1 MTSGTAF
8 TVAVNPKIPP
18 RLARL
23 EELANDLWYS
33 WDRSTRSLFSRLHP
47 GLWGAVGH
55 NPKAFLKRV
64 DESLLLKA
72 AEDQVFLANYNS
84 ILSAYDSYHS
94 EPIRND
100 GNGGLHPDDQV
111 AYFCFEFGFHES
123 FPIYSGGLG
132 ILAGDHCKAASDLRL
147 PFIGIGLLYRQ
158 GYFFQTI
165 DNQGNQQVIYT
176 DSDFEDL
183 PVGPVLRKNGSDVK
197 IEVELPQRKVTIK
210 VWQAKIGHVT
220 LYLLDTDLPENSAQ
234 DRDITHQLYGG
245 DKTKRIEQEIILGVG
260 GARALREMGM
270 KPTVWHINEGHAA
283 FMMLERMRD
292 LVHQGLNFASALEAV
307 AANTVF
313 TTHTAVPAGHDY
325 FSNDMMFTY
334 FEGFCRDL
342 GITREEFMA
351 LGRVSGSHD
360 FNMTALAIHGS
371 RSHNGVSKIHG
382 NVSARICRDLW
393 PQIEPEENPMAYIT
407 NGVHVPTF
415 LAQEWADLFDRYLGY
430 EWRNNISDTEYWSRV
445 DTIPDHLFWS
455 VRQTMKS
462 QMLYGIRARLAA
474 QNSRNH
480 GSEAHL
486 DRLLRFT
493 D

>member
-1 MTSGTAF
+1 MSSGTAF
-8 TVAVNPKIPP
+8 TIAVNPKIPP

-23 EELANDLWYS
+23 EELANDLRYS

-47 GLWGAVGH
+47 DLWGAVGH

-64 DESLLLKA
+64 DESVLLKA

-84 ILSAYDSYHS
+84 ILSAYDSYRS
-94 EPIRND
+94 EPIRQD
-100 GNGGLHPDDQV
+100 GMRDLQPDDRV

-132 ILAGDHCKAASDLRL
+132 ILAGDHCKAASDLRVPL
-147 PFIGIGLLYRQ
+147 IGVGLLYRH
-158 GYFFQTI
+158 GYFYQTI
-165 DNQGNQQVIYT
+165 DNQGNQQVTYT

-183 PVGPVLRKNGSDVK
+183 PVTPVLRENGSEVK
-197 IEVELPQRKVTIK
+197 IEVELLQRKVMVKI
-210 VWQAKIGHVT
+210 WQAKIGHVT
-220 LYLLDTDLPENSAQ
+220 LYLLDTDLPENTMQ

-245 DKTKRIEQEIILGVG
+245 DKTMRVEQEIILGVG

-270 KPTVWHINEGHAA
+270 KPTIWHINEGHAA

-292 LVHQGLNFASALEAV
+292 LVRQGLDFASALEAV

-325 FSNDMMFTY
+325 FSDEMMFRY
-334 FEGFCRDL
+334 FEEFRRDL
-342 GITREEFMA
+342 GITHEEFMA

-415 LAQEWADLFDRYLGY
+415 LAQEWVDLFDR
-430 EWRNNISDTEYWSRV
+430 
-445 DTIPDHLFWS
+445 
-455 VRQTMKS
+455 
-462 QMLYGIRARLAA
+462 
-474 QNSRNH
+474 
-480 GSEAHL
+480 
-486 DRLLRFT
+486 
-493 D
+493 

>member
-1 MTSGTAF
+1 MPHATPF
-8 TVAVNPKIPP
+8 TLAVNPKIPQ

-84 ILSAYDSYHS
+84 ILSAYDSYHG
-94 EPIRND
+94 EPVRTETP
-100 GNGGLHPDDQV
+100 GGLNPHDEV

-147 PFIGIGLLYRQ
+147 PLVGVGLLYRQ

-165 DNQGNQQVIYT
+165 DNHGNQQVTYT
-176 DSDFEDL
+176 SSDFEDL
-183 PVGPVLRKNGSDVK
+183 PVVPVLNANGS
-197 IEVELPQRKVTIK
+197 EVRIVVDLPQRKVMVK
-210 VWQAKIGHVT
+210 VWRAKIGHVT
-220 LYLLDTDLPENSAQ
+220 LYLLDTDLQENSAD

-245 DKTKRIEQEIILGVG
+245 DGTNRIEQEIILGIG
-260 GARALREMGM
+260 GVRALRELGI
-270 KPTVWHINEGHAA
+270 KPTIWHINEGHAA
-283 FMMLERMRD
+283 FMMLERMRG
-292 LVHQGLNFASALEAV
+292 LVQQGLDFPSALEAV

-313 TTHTAVPAGHDY
+313 TTHTAVPAGHDHFSADMMSAY
-325 FSNDMMFTY
+325 FSSFY
-334 FEGFCRDL
+334 HEL
-342 GITREEFMA
+342 GTTREEFMG
-351 LGRVSGSHD
+351 LGWDPDTHD
-360 FNMTALAIHGS
+360 FNMTDLAVRVS
-371 RSHNGVSKIHG
+371 RFHNGVSKIHG
-382 NVSARICRDLW
+382 SVSAHICRDLW

-415 LAQEWADLFDRYLGY
+415 LAQEWSDLFDRYLGY
-430 EWRNNISDTEYWSRV
+430 EWRNNMSDPEFWLRI
-445 DTIPDHLFWS
+445 DAIPDHLFWS
-455 VRQTMKS
+455 VRQSLKS
-462 QMLYGIRARLAA
+462 QMLYGIRARHGQAEYA
-474 QNSRNH
+474 QSR
-480 GSEAHL
+480 L
-486 DRLLRFT
+486 
-493 D
+493 